1 MVKFILSVITVG
13 VVSVSSMAFSLSIPL
28 DELPEP
34 VYPSTEGYV
43 DPDPTTTTT
52 VPAIRPIV
60 VMTLCE
66 KVRELARIVGWPK
79 KELDTLVKI
88 ANRESR
94 CTPRAHNKTRN
105 VDGSEDYGLMQIND
119 WSWCKPTRYYA
130 KGYLQQLGIIKTCD
144 DLFNPILNLTA
155 AYALFEYSDN
165 TWEQWNP

>member
-119 WSWCKPTRYYA
+119 WSWCKPTRYYV

>member
-1 MVKFILSVITVG
+1 
-13 VVSVSSMAFSLSIPL
+13 
-28 DELPEP
+28 
-34 VYPSTEGYV
+34 
-43 DPDPTTTTT
+43 
-52 VPAIRPIV
+52 
-60 VMTLCE
+60 MTPCE
-66 KVRELARIVGWPK
+66 KVRELARLVGWPK

-94 CTPRAHNKTRN
+94 CMPKAHNKTRN

-119 WSWCKPTRYYA
+119 WSWCKPSKYYA

-155 AYALFEYSDN
+155 AYALYEYSDN

>member
-1 MVKFILSVITVG
+1 MVKYILSVITAVI
-13 VVSVSSMAFSLSIPL
+13 VSISSMAFSLQPPT

-34 VYPSTEGYV
+34 VYPSTEGYI

-52 VPAIRPIV
+52 VPAPRPIV
-60 VMTLCE
+60 IMTPCE

-94 CTPRAHNKTRN
+94 CMPKAHNTTRN
-105 VDGSEDYGLMQIND
+105 TNGSEDYGLMQIND
-119 WSWCKPTRYYA
+119 WSWCKPNKYYA
-130 KGYLQQLGIIKTCD
+130 KGYLQQLGIIKTCE

>member
-1 MVKFILSVITVG
+1 MKYILSLIIVG
-13 VVSVSSMAFSLSIPL
+13 TISIVSMAFSLSTPI

-34 VYPSTEGYV
+34 VYPSTEEYIE
-43 DPDPTTTTT
+43 PDFTTTPTQ
-52 VPAIRPIV
+52 PKPIV
-60 VMTLCE
+60 IMTPCE

-94 CTPRAHNKTRN
+94 CMPRAHNKTRN
-105 VDGSEDYGLMQIND
+105 TDGSEDYGLMQIND
-119 WSWCKPTRYYA
+119 WSWCKPSKHYA

-165 TWEQWNP
+165 TWAQWNP